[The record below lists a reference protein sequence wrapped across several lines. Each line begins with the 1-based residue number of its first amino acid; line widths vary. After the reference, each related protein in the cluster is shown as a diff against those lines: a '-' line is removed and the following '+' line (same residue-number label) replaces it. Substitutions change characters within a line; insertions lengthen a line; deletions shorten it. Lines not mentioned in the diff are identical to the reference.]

1 MAVSGTISTT
11 TFETRK
17 VIDHAFRYCKLTPQ
31 QIGAEQ
37 LEVARDHLW
46 MLLSGLANL
55 GIQMWCVER
64 LLLPVYEAHNQISAL
79 PGTVDILNANLRTLT
94 RLTGTYSSN
103 SGGNADFAFD
113 DNFSTSLVQTSPAGS
128 VEIDFGSDAAPTA
141 VGYLASAT
149 GNIRLAFERSHDG
162 VTWALIST
170 TTAQSVAADAW
181 LWSDLHD
188 FKPARYFRVRAA
200 SGTIRAHE
208 IFVGNNPRAVPMSR
222 MNRDDHTALV
232 NRTFTGR
239 PLQYWLDR
247 QRDAPIINIWPAASS
262 GERYSQIEMWR
273 KRYIMDVGSLTQSLD
288 IPQRWFEPIV
298 LQLAAR
304 IAAILPEVSDERE
317 AKLIA
322 LADRSMRTAEDEERD
337 NSPIKWAPKI
347 GVYTR

>member
-46 MLLSGLANL
+46 MLLSGLANR

-64 LLLPVYEAHNQISAL
+64 LLLPLYEGQSQISATT
-79 PGTVDILNANLRTLT
+79 GTVDILNANLRSLT
-94 RLTGTYSSN
+94 RLTGSYTSTA
-103 SGGNADFAFD
+103 GGTVTNAFD
-113 DNFSTSLVQTSPAGS
+113 DDFNTALVQTSVTGS
-128 VEIDFGSDAAPTA
+128 VVIDLGTPTA
-141 VGYLASAT
+141 VTTIGILPDAMVAALA
-149 GNIRLAFERSHDG
+149 LERSDDG
-162 VTWALIST
+162 TSWT
-170 TTAQSVAADAW
+170 TVDTLPNQSYASGVW
-181 LWSDLHD
+181 KWTDLSSSV
-188 FKPARYFRVRAA
+188 PARYFRVRA
-200 SGTIRAHE
+200 SSFTLRVKE

-222 MNRDDHTALV
+222 MNRDDYTALV
-232 NRTFTGR
+232 NRTFSGR

-247 QRDAPIINIWPAASS
+247 QRDEPIINLWPAVARS
-262 GERYSQIEMWR
+262 GRYSQIEMWR
-273 KRYIMDVGSLTQSLD
+273 KRYIMDVGTLTQSLD

-304 IAAILPEVSDERE
+304 IAAILPEVPDERE
-317 AKLIA
+317 AKLLA